1 MGKLALTFA
10 RVRAMAPRKL
20 AWIAVLPLVALSWL
34 AIGQSTPSAHPTIPL
49 ASEPLYARGTRDKP
63 TLTLAL
69 SVEFPTVGAL
79 YTSPFSATNDF
90 TYNPDTEYVGYF
102 DTESCYV
109 YNNAPTEVASTDV
122 NYSNY
127 KRFDR
132 SGAANKRLC
141 GGTGFSGN
149 FMNWATSS
157 AVDILRMGLT
167 GGDRWID
174 TANLTIL
181 QRAILQRNEMY
192 NDSYFPSKR
201 LVSTHASGAVPAS
214 LRGTHTGDIFIA
226 NCLDRVHFGTS
237 RTGNC
242 TNPGNNANLGVA
254 GGTAG
259 TTALATE
266 RFFFTRVQVCNAVG
280 NQLQDTR
287 QFNGDN
293 YCVKY
298 PAGNYKPVGNLQKY
312 SDAMRVAVFG
322 YLNQSDN
329 ARYGGVLRAPM
340 KYVGPT
346 QFDSYGVQMP
356 AKNPQVEWSDQTGVF
371 VANPLGDASGISG
384 VVNYINKFG
393 RTGNPTGMYKTFDP
407 VGELYYEALRY
418 LQGLGP
424 TIGTTEATSPT
435 LHALNTSDSTILA
448 RKDGFPVY
456 ETWTDPHAGGSSSGD
471 YTCLR
476 NNLFTIADIGTHAD
490 KYIPGNTRANTNDE
504 VRPASVANNEPDFVY
519 WTRVVGAFEAGA
531 AIEYKVGPESSS
543 RTVKTYNPNPSTG
556 NYQRYTDFYASA
568 SNHLGTL
575 GTGAGSAAFYIA
587 GMAYWARTHDIR
599 GSDWTAQPSKQRPGM
614 RVKTYVLDV
623 NQNAS
628 SSATDT
634 RRKSQLFLAAKYG
647 GFADESG
654 IGNPYLTKD
663 PAGAGIAA
671 LSDTTDASASTKYLA
686 NNAVWDKSN
695 INYFDPTQPGEA
707 GSHFLASDGRA
718 VLRTLNNIFATIAR
732 DGFSVAGGAI
742 STQRL
747 TSVGGFVYQALFDAA
762 DWTGDLVS
770 QYVRLTNNVVS
781 VSNGSL
787 SDPHQW
793 HAAGKL
799 NARIAAKPDAS
810 WRNVVVGKSSPTAS
824 ATATAFLWNEVDTD
838 VQTALSKATPSAS
851 ADLRGQDRL
860 NYIRGVR
867 TLEGTTVDGTAF
879 RKRGGLLGDILNS
892 GVAYSGAP
900 TANQAG
906 ADYKKF
912 FDDNKS
918 RTKALFVGAND
929 GMLHAFNAADGE
941 ELFAYIPSWV
951 VKNLPALTSP
961 SYNAGGHQSYVDG
974 TPAVSEAEVGAPP
987 NAWKTVLV
995 SGTGAGGQ
1003 GVFALDVTNPDS
1015 FDASKVMWEFTDRDD
1030 PDLGNV
1036 IGRPQILKFRTSA
1049 PGASTPTFKWFAVV
1063 PSGVNN
1069 NANDG
1074 YFSTTGKP
1082 ALFLL
1087 DLSKG
1092 AAVAWQEGVNYY
1104 KVSLPAGSTTMPSGL
1119 VNFSATGGLAG
1130 EVQQIYLGDLQG
1142 NVWKLNFAGNGTAGW
1157 NLDTLSFFKTGGATP
1172 AALPFF
1178 VAKDD
1183 SGVVQPISAAPAL
1196 TRGPN
1201 GGVIVL
1207 VGTGKYLETADNVVS
1222 STTQKQAVY
1231 ALLDTG
1237 SPVADS
1243 ATPSSAISGRGRLK
1257 KGTVTSSTG
1266 AVSTDAFTWGRATS
1280 DTDATFRSGWYVEFP
1295 NRGERQV
1302 SGFGVLGTKLVF
1314 GSLIPPDQFT
1324 DPCGTGSGYQ
1334 YFANLAT
1341 GTGKRNISQV
1351 GLLGE
1356 PYVLELGEVDIS
1368 VANGTGRRKR
1378 TTKGQIFL
1386 QGSEGIQ
1393 VVVGDGAGGAFSNDT
1408 IIGRLSWRQI
1418 PNYAELRSEA
1428 TP

>member
-1 MGKLALTFA
+1 MGKLAHTLA
-10 RVRAMAPRKL
+10 HVRAIAPRKL
-20 AWIAVLPLVALSWL
+20 AWIAVLPLAALSWL

-79 YTSPFSATNDF
+79 YTNPADADDDD
-90 TYNPDTEYVGYF
+90 TYTPSNEYIGYF
-102 DTESCYV
+102 DADSCYR
-109 YNNAPTEVASTDV
+109 YNNTPTEVASSDSTF
-122 NYSNY
+122 SNY

-132 SGAANKRLC
+132 SGAATSRTC
-141 GGTGFSGN
+141 GGAAFSGN

-174 TANLTIL
+174 TANNTVL
-181 QRAILQRNEMY
+181 QRAVLNRGSMY
-192 NDSYFPSKR
+192 NDTFFPSKR
-201 LVSTHASGAVPAS
+201 LVSAHAGGAVPAS
-214 LRGTHTGDIFIA
+214 LRGTHTGDIYIA
-226 NCLDRVHFGTS
+226 NCLDRVHFGTV

-242 TNPGNNANLGVA
+242 TNPGNNANLGVT

-266 RFFFTRVQVCNAVG
+266 RYFFARVEVCSVVG
-280 NQLQDTR
+280 SQLQDAR
-287 QFNGDN
+287 QFNGDK

-298 PAGNYKPVGNLQKY
+298 PDGNYKPVGNLQKY

-322 YLNQSDN
+322 YLNQSGTT
-329 ARYGGVLRAPM
+329 RYGGVLRAPM

-346 QFDSYGVQMP
+346 QFDGYGVQMP
-356 AKNPQVEWSDQTGVF
+356 TKNPQVEWNEQTGVF
-371 VANPLGDASGISG
+371 EANPLGDTMGISG

-393 RTGNPTGMYKTFDP
+393 RTGSTVGNYKTNDP

-424 TIGTTEATSPT
+424 TSGTSEATSPT
-435 LHALNTSDSTILA
+435 FNMTDT

-456 ETWTDPHAGGSSSGD
+456 ETWTDPHAAGSSSGD

-490 KYIPGNTRANTNDE
+490 KYIPGNTRVNNND
-504 VRPASVANNEPDFVY
+504 VARPANVAANEPDFVY
-519 WTRVVGAFEAGA
+519 WTRVVGAMEAGVGVD
-531 AIEYKVGPESSS
+531 YKVGPELSS
-543 RTVKTYNPNPSTG
+543 RTVKTYNPNPDTG
-556 NYQRYTDFYASA
+556 NYRRYTEFHTSTTNNLSTQDAGPG
-568 SNHLGTL
+568 LG
-575 GTGAGSAAFYIA
+575 AAFYIA

-599 GSDWTAQPSKQRPGM
+599 GADWTAQPSKQRPGM

-623 NQNAS
+623 NENAS

-663 PAGAGIAA
+663 PAGIGISA
-671 LSDTTDASASTKYLA
+671 LSDTADPSATNKYVQ

-707 GSHFLASDGRA
+707 GSHFLASDGRGI
-718 VLRTLNNIFATIAR
+718 LRTMNNIFATIAR
-732 DGFSVAGGAI
+732 DGVSVAGGAI

-747 TSVGGFVYQALFDAA
+747 TSVGGFIYQALFDAA

-770 QYVRLTNNVVS
+770 QYVRVTNDVVS
-781 VSNGSL
+781 VSSGSL
-787 SDPHQW
+787 TDPHQW
-793 HAAGKL
+793 HAGGKL
-799 NARIAAKPDAS
+799 QARIADDPDAS

-824 ATATAFLWNEVDTD
+824 ATATAFLWNEVDAD

-860 NYIRGVR
+860 NFIRGVR
-867 TLEGTTVDGTAF
+867 TLEGTTVSGTTF

-900 TANQAG
+900 TTNQG
-906 ADYKKF
+906 GSVYRTFYDTYK
-912 FDDNKS
+912 N
-918 RTKALFVGAND
+918 RAKALFVGAND

-974 TPAVSEAEVGAPP
+974 TPAVSEAEVGTSG
-987 NAWKTVLV
+987 AWKTVLV

-1003 GVFALDVTNPDS
+1003 GVFALDVTDPNS

-1049 PGASTPTFKWFAVV
+1049 PGASTATFKWFAVV

-1087 DLSKG
+1087 DLGKS
-1092 AAVAWQEGVNYY
+1092 ASVAWQEGVNYY
-1104 KVSLPAGSTTMPSGL
+1104 KVSLPAGSTTLPAGV
-1119 VNFSATGGLAG
+1119 VNFSATGGVAG

-1142 NVWKLNFAGNGTAGW
+1142 SVWKLNFAANGTAGW
-1157 NLDTLSFFKTGGATP
+1157 DLDTLSFFKTTGTTP
-1172 AALPFF
+1172 TALPFYI
-1178 VAKDD
+1178 AKDA
-1183 SGVVQPISAAPAL
+1183 SGVVQPITAAPAL

-1207 VGTGKYLETADNVVS
+1207 VGTGKYLDSADNVVTS
-1222 STTQKQAVY
+1222 STQTQAVY

-1237 SPVADS
+1237 SPTADS
-1243 ATPSSAISGRGRLK
+1243 ATPESAISGRGRLK
-1257 KGTVTSSTG
+1257 QGTVTGSTG
-1266 AVSTDAFTWGRATS
+1266 AVSTPVFTWGRASS
-1280 DTDATFRSGWYVEFP
+1280 DTDTTQRSGWYIEFP

-1302 SGFGVLGTKLVF
+1302 SGYGILGTKLVF
-1314 GSLIPPDQFT
+1314 GSLIPPDQFA
-1324 DPCGTGSGYQ
+1324 DPCGSGSGYQ
-1334 YFANLAT
+1334 YFVNLAT
-1341 GTGKRNISQV
+1341 GSGSRNISQV

-1356 PYVLELGEVDIS
+1356 PYVLELGDGVLGLS
-1368 VANGTGRRKR
+1368 NGTGRRTR

-1393 VVVGDGAGGAFSNDT
+1393 VVVGDGAGGTFTNTST
-1408 IIGRLSWRQI
+1408 IGRLSWRQI
-1418 PNYAELRSEA
+1418 PNYAELRSA
-1428 TP
+1428 PP

>member
-1 MGKLALTFA
+1 MGKLAHTLA
-10 RVRAMAPRKL
+10 RVRAIAPKKL
-20 AWIAVLPLVALSWL
+20 AWMAVLPLAALSWL

-79 YTSPFSATNDF
+79 YTNPADADDDD
-90 TYNPDTEYVGYF
+90 TYTPTKEYIGYF
-102 DTESCYV
+102 DADSCYR
-109 YNNAPTEVASTDV
+109 YNNTPTEVASADST
-122 NYSNY
+122 YSNY

-132 SGAANKRLC
+132 SGAATDRAC
-141 GGTGFSGN
+141 GGAGFSGN

-174 TANLTIL
+174 TATNTVL
-181 QRAILQRNEMY
+181 QRAVLNRGSMY

-201 LVSTHASGAVPAS
+201 LVSAHAGGALPAS
-214 LRGTHTGDIFIA
+214 LRGTHTGDIYVA
-226 NCLDRVHFGTS
+226 NCLDRVHFGTA

-242 TNPGNNANLGVA
+242 ANPGNNANLGVT

-259 TTALATE
+259 TAALATE
-266 RFFFTRVQVCNAVG
+266 RYFFARVEVCSVVG
-280 NQLQDTR
+280 NQLQDAR
-287 QFNGDN
+287 RFNGDS

-298 PAGNYKPVGNLQKY
+298 PDGNYKPVGNLQKY
-312 SDAMRVAVFG
+312 SDAVRVAVFG
-322 YLNQSDN
+322 YLNQSGTT
-329 ARYGGVLRAPM
+329 RYGGVLRAPM

-346 QFDSYGVQMP
+346 QFDGYGVQMP
-356 AKNPQVEWSDQTGVF
+356 TKNPQVEWNEQTGVF
-371 VANPLGDASGISG
+371 VANPLADASGNSG

-393 RTGNPTGMYKTFDP
+393 RTGSTVGNYKSNDP

-424 TIGTTEATSPT
+424 TSGTSEATSPT
-435 LHALNTSDSTILA
+435 SNMTDT

-456 ETWTDPHAGGSSSGD
+456 ETWTDPHAAGSSSGD

-490 KYIPGNTRANTNDE
+490 KYIPGNTRVNNND
-504 VRPASVANNEPDFVY
+504 VARPANVAANEPDFVF
-519 WTRVVGAFEAGA
+519 WTTVVGAMEAGVG
-531 AIEYKVGPESSS
+531 IDYKVGPESSS
-543 RTVKTYNPNPSTG
+543 RTVKTYNPNPDTG
-556 NYQRYTDFYASA
+556 NYRRYTDFHTSTTNNLSTQDAGPG
-568 SNHLGTL
+568 LG
-575 GTGAGSAAFYIA
+575 AAFYIA

-599 GSDWTAQPSKQRPGM
+599 GTDWTAQPSKQRPGM

-663 PAGAGIAA
+663 PAGNAIAA
-671 LSDTTDASASTKYLA
+671 LSDTADASATNKYVQ

-707 GSHFLASDGRA
+707 GSHFLASDGRGI
-718 VLRTLNNIFATIAR
+718 LRTMNNIFATIAR
-732 DGFSVAGGAI
+732 DGVSVAGGAI

-747 TSVGGFVYQALFDAA
+747 TSVGGFIYQALFDAA

-770 QYVRLTNNVVS
+770 QYVRVTNDVAS
-781 VSNGSL
+781 VSSGAL
-787 SDPHQW
+787 TDPHQW

-799 NARIAAKPDAS
+799 NARIAATPDAS

-824 ATATAFLWNEVDTD
+824 ATATAFLWNEVDAD
-838 VQTALSKATPSAS
+838 VQTAMSKATPSAS

-860 NYIRGVR
+860 NFIRGVR
-867 TLEGTTVDGTAF
+867 TLEGTTVSGTTF

-900 TANQAG
+900 TANQG
-906 ADYKKF
+906 GSLYKNFYDTHK
-912 FDDNKS
+912 N
-918 RTKALFVGAND
+918 RTKTLFVGAND

-961 SYNAGGHQSYVDG
+961 GYNAGGHQSYVDG
-974 TPAVSEAEVGAPP
+974 TPAVSEAQVGS
-987 NAWKTVLV
+987 AWQTVLV

-1003 GVFALDVTNPDS
+1003 GVFALDVTDPNS
-1015 FDASKVMWEFTDRDD
+1015 FGASKVMWEFTDRDD

-1049 PGASTPTFKWFAVV
+1049 PGASTTTFKWFAVV

-1087 DLSKG
+1087 DLGKS
-1092 AAVAWQEGVNYY
+1092 ASVAWQEGVNYY
-1104 KVSLPAGSTTMPSGL
+1104 KVSLPAGSTTLPAGV
-1119 VNFSATGGLAG
+1119 VNFSATGGVAG

-1142 NVWKLNFAGNGTAGW
+1142 NVWKLNFAANGTAGW
-1157 NLDTLSFFKTGGATP
+1157 DLNTLSFFKTTGATP
-1172 AALPFF
+1172 TALPFYI
-1178 VAKDD
+1178 AKDA
-1183 SGVVQPISAAPAL
+1183 SGVVQPITAAPAL

-1207 VGTGKYLETADNVVS
+1207 VGTGKYLESADNVVTS
-1222 STTQKQAVY
+1222 STQKQAVY

-1243 ATPSSAISGRGRLK
+1243 ATPESAISGRGRLK
-1257 KGTVTSSTG
+1257 QGTVTGSTG
-1266 AVSTDAFTWGRATS
+1266 AVSTPEFTWGRASS
-1280 DTDATFRSGWYVEFP
+1280 DTDATQRSGWYIEFP

-1302 SGFGVLGTKLVF
+1302 SGYGILGTKLVF
-1314 GSLIPPDQFT
+1314 GSLIPPDQFA

-1334 YFANLAT
+1334 YFVNLAT
-1341 GTGKRNISQV
+1341 GSGSRNISQV

-1356 PYVLELGEVDIS
+1356 PYVVELGDGALG
-1368 VANGTGRRKR
+1368 VATGTGRRTK

-1393 VVVGDGAGGAFSNDT
+1393 VVAGDGAGSAFTNTST
-1408 IIGRLSWRQI
+1408 IGRLSWRQI
-1418 PNYAELRSEA
+1418 PNYAELRSA
-1428 TP
+1428 AP